1 MREQSSTRWRSASS
15 ALLRLA
21 VLLLVFS
28 MSIDGKLFSSAS
40 GFLEN
45 AEINASISWWTR
57 EKAGVKMK
65 MEDDFNRKLLV
76 EQLAKVNP
84 TQMSRDEKLAFWIN
98 IYNALIMHA
107 YLAYGVPRSD
117 VKHFSLMQKACYTV
131 GGQCFSA
138 VDIEFVILKMK
149 PPVHRQQIALIL
161 ALHKF
166 KVSEEHKKFSIDC
179 CEPLAFVCSQLWNV
193 RIFTADNVQAE
204 LQKSMKDYI
213 QASIGINDKG
223 KVLVP
228 QLLYCFAKGVVED
241 SLLVDWIC
249 RHLNPEQAA
258 VVRGLTQ
265 RKRLLGV
272 RSFSVIPFDSRFR
285 YLFMPHNKNLSELKQ
300 SSKLEAHC
308 G

>member
-166 KVSEEHKKFSIDC
+166 KVSEEHKRFSIDC
-179 CEPLAFVCSQLWNV
+179 CERFALLLSVVECTPVLHFC
-193 RIFTADNVQAE
+193 TA
-204 LQKSMKDYI
+204 
-213 QASIGINDKG
+213 
-223 KVLVP
+223 
-228 QLLYCFAKGVVED
+228 FAKGVVED
-241 SLLVDWIC
+241 SYLLT
-249 RHLNPEQAA
+249 
-258 VVRGLTQ
+258 G
-265 RKRLLGV
+265 
-272 RSFSVIPFDSRFR
+272 SVATSI
-285 YLFMPHNKNLSELKQ
+285 L
-300 SSKLEAHC
+300 SKLLLFEA
-308 G
+308 